1 MRGSTI
7 VMIAVA
13 VVFGVLSVFMAQSW
27 LNRQADARMK
37 SLQSQ
42 TKTVSTR
49 TVVVAKSPLRFGNAL
64 TAQVLREVEW
74 PNDAVPQN
82 SFSTIAELTK
92 GEKRVVLASMEAN
105 EPIVTAKITG
115 PGQKATLSALIE
127 EGMKAVTIR
136 VNDVDGVAG
145 FVLPGDRVD
154 VMLTRSVDNSGT
166 TDVVLQ
172 NVKVLGID
180 QLADARAEKPTV
192 AKAVT
197 LEVDTVSAQKLA
209 LASSAGNLS
218 LMLRR
223 AGDVAQDVSRRISIT
238 DIGTRGAGQPAA
250 AVRGSFT
257 TIRVMRAE
265 KNAEYSVP
273 VDALNGVQVNTAERG
288 DARQ

>member
-1 MRGSTI
+1 VRGSTI

-13 VVFGVLSVFMAQSW
+13 AVFGLLSMFMAQSW

-37 SLQSQ
+37 SLQAE

-49 TVVVAKSPLRFGNAL
+49 TVVVAKSPLRFGTPI

-74 PNDAVPQN
+74 PGDAIPQN
-82 SFSTIAELTK
+82 AFSTIAELTK
-92 GEKRVVLASMEAN
+92 GDKRVVLASMEVN
-105 EPIVTAKITG
+105 EPIVAAKITG

-127 EGMKAVTIR
+127 DGMKAVTVR

-154 VMLTRSVDNSGT
+154 VLMTRNIENNGT

-172 NVKVLGID
+172 NIKVLGID

-197 LEVDTVSAQKLA
+197 LEVDTESAQKLA

-223 AGDVAQDVSRRISIT
+223 AGDTAEQVSRRISIT
-238 DIGTRGAGQPAA
+238 DIGTRSASQPAA
-250 AVRGSFT
+250 AARGSFT
-257 TIRVMRAE
+257 TIRVMRAD
-265 KNAEYSVP
+265 KNSEYSVP
-273 VDALNGVQVNTAERG
+273 VEALAGAHTSTAGRG

>member
-1 MRGSTI
+1 VRGSTI

-37 SLQSQ
+37 SLQAQ

-49 TVVVAKSPLRFGNAL
+49 TVVVAKSQLRFGNAL
-64 TAQVLREVEW
+64 TPQVLREVEW
-74 PNDAVPQN
+74 PGDAIPQN
-82 SFSTIAELTK
+82 AFSTIAELTK
-92 GEKRVVLASMEAN
+92 GDKRVVLASMEAN
-105 EPIVTAKITG
+105 EPIVAAKVTG

-154 VMLTRSVDNSGT
+154 VMMTRSADNSGT
-166 TDVVLQ
+166 TDLVLQ

-180 QLADARAEKPTV
+180 QLADARAEKPTI

-197 LEVDTVSAQKLA
+197 LEVDMVSAQKLA
-209 LASSAGNLS
+209 VASSAGNLS

-223 AGDVAQDVSRRISIT
+223 AGDVAEEASRRISIT
-238 DIGTRGAGQPAA
+238 DIGTQSAGKPATA
-250 AVRGSFT
+250 RGSFT
-257 TIRVMRAE
+257 TIRVMRAD
-265 KNAEYSVP
+265 KNSEYSVP
-273 VDALNGVQVNTAERG
+273 VEALGGAQANTVERG
-288 DARQ
+288 DARP

>member
-1 MRGSTI
+1 
-7 VMIAVA
+7 MIAVA

-37 SLQSQ
+37 SLQAQ

-49 TVVVAKSPLRFGNAL
+49 TIVVAKSPLRFGNPL

-74 PNDAVPQN
+74 PGEAIPANA
-82 SFSTIAELTK
+82 FATIAELTK

-105 EPIVTAKITG
+105 EPIVSTKITG

-127 EGMKAVTIR
+127 EGMKAVTVR

-145 FVLPGDRVD
+145 FILPGDRVD
-154 VMLTRSVDNSGT
+154 VLMTRNSDNNGT

-197 LEVDTVSAQKLA
+197 LEVDMVSAQKLA

-223 AGDVAQDVSRRISIT
+223 AGDTAEVVSRRISIT
-238 DIGTRGAGQPAA
+238 DIGTRGTGSPAA
-250 AVRGSFT
+250 AARGSFT
-257 TIRVMRAE
+257 TVRVMRAE

-273 VDALNGVQVNTAERG
+273 VEVLGDAQANTAERG
-288 DARQ
+288 DALQ

>member
-1 MRGSTI
+1 VRGSTI

-13 VVFGVLSVFMAQSW
+13 AVFGVLSMFMAQSW
-27 LNRQADARMK
+27 LTRQTDARMK

-49 TVVVAKSPLRFGNAL
+49 TVVVAKSPLRFGTPL
-64 TAQVLREVEW
+64 TSQVLREVQW
-74 PNDAVPQN
+74 PGEAIPENA
-82 SFSTIAELTK
+82 FSTIADLTK
-92 GEKRVVLASMEAN
+92 GDKRVVLASMEPN
-105 EPIVTAKITG
+105 EPIVSTKITG

-127 EGMKAVTIR
+127 EGMKAVTVR

-145 FVLPGDRVD
+145 FILPGDRVD
-154 VMLTRSVDNSGT
+154 VLMTRNADNSGT

-172 NVKVLGID
+172 NIKVLGID

-197 LEVDTVSAQKLA
+197 LEVDTTSAQKLA

-218 LMLRR
+218 LLLRR
-223 AGDVAQDVSRRISIT
+223 AGDIAEEASRRISIT

-250 AVRGSFT
+250 TTRGRFT

-265 KNAEYSVP
+265 KNTDYSVP
-273 VDALNGVQVNTAERG
+273 VEVLSGAQTSTAERG
-288 DARQ
+288 DALQ

>member
-27 LNRQADARMK
+27 LNHQTDARMK
-37 SLQSQ
+37 SLQAQ

-49 TVVVAKSPLRFGNAL
+49 TIVVAKSPLRFGNPL
-64 TAQVLREVEW
+64 TSQVLREVQW
-74 PNDAVPQN
+74 PGEAIPENAFATV
-82 SFSTIAELTK
+82 AELIK
-92 GEKRVVLASMEAN
+92 GEKRVVLASMEVN
-105 EPIVTAKITG
+105 EPIVSTKITG

-127 EGMKAVTIR
+127 EGMKAVTVR

-145 FVLPGDRVD
+145 FILPGDRVD
-154 VMLTRSVDNSGT
+154 VLMTRNADNNGT

-172 NVKVLGID
+172 NIKVLGID

-223 AGDVAQDVSRRISIT
+223 AGDTAEIASRRISIT

-250 AVRGSFT
+250 TARGSFT
-257 TIRVMRAE
+257 TVRVMRGE
-265 KNAEYSVP
+265 KNSDYSVP
-273 VDALNGVQVNTAERG
+273 IEVLGGAQANAAERG

>member
-37 SLQSQ
+37 SLQAQ

-49 TVVVAKSPLRFGNAL
+49 TIVVAKSPVRFGNPL
-64 TAQVLREVEW
+64 TSQVLREVQW
-74 PNDAVPQN
+74 PGEAIPENA
-82 SFSTIAELTK
+82 FATIAELIK

-105 EPIVTAKITG
+105 EPIVSTKITG

-127 EGMKAVTIR
+127 EGMKAVTVR

-145 FVLPGDRVD
+145 FILPGDRVD
-154 VMLTRSVDNSGT
+154 VLMTRNADNNGT

-172 NVKVLGID
+172 NIKVLGID

-223 AGDVAQDVSRRISIT
+223 AGDVAQEVSRRISIT

-250 AVRGSFT
+250 TRGSFT
-257 TIRVMRAE
+257 TIRVIRAE
-265 KNAEYSVP
+265 KNSEYSVP
-273 VDALNGVQVNTAERG
+273 VEVLGGAQVNAAERG
-288 DARQ
+288 DARP

>member
-37 SLQSQ
+37 SLQAQ

-49 TVVVAKSPLRFGNAL
+49 TIVVAKSPLRFGNPL
-64 TAQVLREVEW
+64 TPQVLREVQW
-74 PNDAVPQN
+74 PGEAIPENA
-82 SFSTIAELTK
+82 FSTIADLNR

-105 EPIVTAKITG
+105 EPIVSTKITG

-127 EGMKAVTIR
+127 EGMKAVTVR

-145 FVLPGDRVD
+145 FILPGDRVD
-154 VMLTRSVDNSGT
+154 VLMTRNVDNNGT

-209 LASSAGNLS
+209 LASDSGTLWFLLRPAGN
-218 LMLRR
+218 
-223 AGDVAQDVSRRISIT
+223 AQPAPKKSIT
-238 DIGTRGAGQPAA
+238 
-250 AVRGSFT
+250 S
-257 TIRVMRAE
+257 AE
-265 KNAEYSVP
+265 LLAEI
-273 VDALNGVQVNTAERG
+273 N
-288 DARQ
+288 RQR

>member
-1 MRGSTI
+1 VRGSTI

-13 VVFGVLSVFMAQSW
+13 AVFGLLSMFMAQSW

-37 SLQSQ
+37 SLQAE
-42 TKTVSTR
+42 TKTVATR

-64 TAQVLREVEW
+64 TAQVLREVQW
-74 PNDAVPQN
+74 PGEAIPENA
-82 SFSTIAELTK
+82 FSTIADLMK
-92 GEKRVVLASMEAN
+92 GDKRVVLASMETN
-105 EPIVTAKITG
+105 EPIVGTKITG

-127 EGMKAVTIR
+127 EGMKAVTVR

-145 FVLPGDRVD
+145 FILPGDRVD
-154 VMLTRSVDNSGT
+154 VLMTRNVENSGT
-166 TDVVLQ
+166 SDVVLQ

-197 LEVDTVSAQKLA
+197 LEVDTVSAQKLSI
-209 LASSAGNLS
+209 ASSAGNLS

-223 AGDVAQDVSRRISIT
+223 AGDVAEEASRRISIT

-250 AVRGSFT
+250 TARGSFT
-257 TIRVMRAE
+257 TIRVMRAD
-265 KNAEYSVP
+265 KNSEYSVP
-273 VDALNGVQVNTAERG
+273 VDGFNGAQANTAERG

>member
-37 SLQSQ
+37 SLQAQ

-49 TVVVAKSPLRFGNAL
+49 TIVVAKSPLRFGNPL
-64 TAQVLREVEW
+64 TSQVLREVQW
-74 PNDAVPQN
+74 PGEAIPENA
-82 SFSTIAELTK
+82 FATIAELIK

-105 EPIVTAKITG
+105 EPIVSTKITG

-127 EGMKAVTIR
+127 EGMKAVTVR

-145 FVLPGDRVD
+145 FILPGDRVD
-154 VMLTRSVDNSGT
+154 VLMTRNADNNGT

-172 NVKVLGID
+172 NIKVLGID

-223 AGDVAQDVSRRISIT
+223 AGDVAEEASRRISIT
-238 DIGTRGAGQPAA
+238 DIGTRGASQPAA
-250 AVRGSFT
+250 TRGSFT
-257 TIRVMRAE
+257 TIRVMRAD
-265 KNAEYSVP
+265 KNSEYSVP
-273 VDALNGVQVNTAERG
+273 VEVLGGAQANAAERG
-288 DARQ
+288 DARP